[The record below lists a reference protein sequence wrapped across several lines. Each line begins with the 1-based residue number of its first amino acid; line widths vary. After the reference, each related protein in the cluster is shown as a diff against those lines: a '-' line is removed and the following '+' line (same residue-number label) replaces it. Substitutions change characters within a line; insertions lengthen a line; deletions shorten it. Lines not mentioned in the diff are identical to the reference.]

1 MCLVRHNETQE
12 LFVRKSIRKDKILLR
27 NQTANIRMERKLL
40 QDNGSPFLMKLEH
53 LFVDKFRIYF
63 DMKYIKPG
71 SLLYVLR
78 KQPDKRLPEIAV
90 KCIAAQL
97 VLAIEYL
104 QGLDITYCDLK
115 PANVLIQDNGY
126 ILLTDFGLCKVQQ
139 DSLLE
144 SASGT
149 DCYKA
154 PEMIAYENGYDKCV
168 DWWALGVL

>member
-1 MCLVRHNETQE
+1 MCLVRNNETQE

-27 NQTANIRMERKLL
+27 NQVANIRMERKLL
-40 QDNGSPFLMKLEH
+40 QDKGSPFLMKLEY
-53 LFVDKFRIYF
+53 LFVDKFRIHF
-63 DMKYIKPG
+63 VMKYIKPG
-71 SLLYVLR
+71 SLLYVL
-78 KQPDKRLPEIAV
+78 KNQPDKRLPEIAV

-104 QGLDITYCDLK
+104 QGLDIAYCDLK
-115 PANVLIQDNGY
+115 PANVLIQNNGY
-126 ILLTDFGLCKVQQ
+126 ILLTDFGLCKLKR
-139 DSLLE
+139 DSLLQ

-154 PEMIAYENGYDKCV
+154 PEMIDYEKGYDKCV